1 MSAIIHLLHRTGCRI
16 GELLALNLSDLDI
29 KNQKFQVLG
38 KGNKQR

>member
-29 KNQKFQVLG
+29 KISIKESNS
-38 KGNKQR
+38 